1 MSDEIIKK
9 NEERAKKYYQWLDEH
24 QDFKTGTPE
33 QQAKY
38 KSFLE
43 AYKIARENMTP
54 STDKITVTGKEEPFD
69 FSAKEMV
76 KNFLPSLYR
85 EGQDIAY
92 ALTNP
97 KETLGSLWNLAG
109 GVIQK
114 LDPTGALGTDKEKYV
129 EALGQHYANKYGSFD
144 AFKKE
149 LQNNPAGV
157 MADASMFVTGGAT
170 GVRLGASTTKAL
182 TKSKTAADI
191 AGKAKTIAKVGAS
204 IDPFNV
210 ALNTAGVGIGQTT
223 RLFPESERWA
233 EQLYGKALKPSTTLP
248 IDQRRRIIQTALQEK
263 LPITEKGTEILQSR
277 INELNSRVN
286 KLIDTAVDD
295 GTKIP
300 SSVVFKY
307 FDDIKNE
314 VGGFK
319 IEAAE
324 DLSEIANIEQKFK
337 KWIKKIG
344 KDEFITPKEMQQFK
358 IDINDKIN
366 WKKVNLKSPSP
377 AQEKA
382 YLGLSRGAKESIA
395 ETIPEVADINAEL
408 SRLLELQPYLIRG
421 ADRIGNRDIVG
432 IGGGVKAAGG
442 RAVGGDVGAAAGVA
456 AGVLDFPR
464 VKSGLGILLDEYR
477 NRPLQGL
484 LDNQPTR
491 PLITQGLS
499 EIGDINYGQ
508 GLLPYSEIEKL
519 YK

>member
-1 MSDEIIKK
+1 
-9 NEERAKKYYQWLDEH
+9 
-24 QDFKTGTPE
+24 
-33 QQAKY
+33 
-38 KSFLE
+38 
-43 AYKIARENMTP
+43 
-54 STDKITVTGKEEPFD
+54 
-69 FSAKEMV
+69 MV

-109 GVIQK
+109 GVVQK
-114 LDPTGALGTDKEKYV
+114 LDPTGVLGTDKEKYV

-170 GVRLGASTTKAL
+170 GVRGIAAGTRAL
-182 TKSKTAADI
+182 TKSTTAADI
-191 AGKAKTIAKVGAS
+191 AGKAKTVAKVGAS

-210 ALNTAGVGIGQTT
+210 ALNTAGVSIGQTT
-223 RLFPESERWA
+223 RLFPESERWS
-233 EQLYGKALKPSTTLP
+233 EKLYGSALKPSTTLP
-248 IDQRRRIIQTALQEK
+248 VDQRRRIIQTGLQEK

-337 KWIKKIG
+337 KWTKKIG
-344 KDEFITPKEMQQFK
+344 KDEFITPR
-358 IDINDKIN
+358 N
-366 WKKVNLKSPSP
+366 
-377 AQEKA
+377 A
-382 YLGLSRGAKESIA
+382 
-395 ETIPEVADINAEL
+395 TI
-408 SRLLELQPYLIRG
+408 
-421 ADRIGNRDIVG
+421 
-432 IGGGVKAAGG
+432 
-442 RAVGGDVGAAAGVA
+442 
-456 AGVLDFPR
+456 
-464 VKSGLGILLDEYR
+464 
-477 NRPLQGL
+477 
-484 LDNQPTR
+484 
-491 PLITQGLS
+491 
-499 EIGDINYGQ
+499 
-508 GLLPYSEIEKL
+508 
-519 YK
+519 